1 MLEFE
6 VWIRIYSIILKWRLN
21 VFFEKMCV
29 GFFKFMCFLINDEKF
44 INLLRILYRKSIVKC
59 IVLCIL

>member
-6 VWIRIYSIILKWRLN
+6 VWIRICSIILKWRLN

-44 INLLRILYRKSIVKC
+44 INILRMLNV
-59 IVLCIL
+59 